1 MYNLHNAEMY
11 EVLFEIYTNGALY
24 NRQKVTAPDFI
35 LIQQFMSAVND
46 IIASRIPRSK
56 VVMTR
61 WEVGWDRF
69 EGKQISLEY
78 KIEFSNYME

>member
-1 MYNLHNAEMY
+1 MIYTNAEMY

-24 NRQKVTAPDFI
+24 NRRKVTAPDFI
-35 LIQQFMSAVND
+35 LIQQFMGAVND

-56 VVMTR
+56 VTMTR
-61 WEVGWDRF
+61 QEVGWDKF
-69 EGKQISLEY
+69 EGKQIPLEY

>member
-1 MYNLHNAEMY
+1 MYNLYNAEMY

-24 NRQKVTAPDFI
+24 NRQKITAPDFV
-35 LIQQFMSAVND
+35 LIQNFISAFYQVAN
-46 IIASRIPRSK
+46 IPKSK

-61 WEVGWDRF
+61 WEVGWDKF
-69 EGKQISLEY
+69 EGKQIPLEY